1 MIQEVMLI
9 TVAITVAFMVLCF
22 ATDLR
27 ERMIYAFPCM
37 TLIALWI
44 VLGAISTGQFV
55 MIGIAVSV
63 HLAIYL
69 ALKITG
75 IWGDGDSDVFLLY
88 GMIFMTMMLTG
99 KYEIGI
105 TMYMILEIIVMVFA
119 LIVSFVVALIEAKI
133 KGQKLTKK
141 SSVAVVPGFA
151 VVIILMVVKMVFWR

>member
-1 MIQEVMLI
+1 MVI

-37 TLIALWI
+37 TLIALWT

-55 MIGIAVSV
+55 LIGIVVSV
-63 HLAIYL
+63 HFAIYF

-75 IWGDGDSDVFLLY
+75 IWGDGDSDVFMLY
-88 GMIFMTMMLTG
+88 GIIFMTMMLTG
-99 KYEIGI
+99 KYEIGV
-105 TMYMILEIIVMVFA
+105 TTYMILELIGMVCA
-119 LIVSFVVALIEAKI
+119 LLISFIVALIEARI

-151 VVIILMVVKMVFWR
+151 VVIVLMVVKMVFWR

>member
-1 MIQEVMLI
+1 
-9 TVAITVAFMVLCF
+9 
-22 ATDLR
+22 
-27 ERMIYAFPCM
+27 MIYAFPCM
-37 TLIALWI
+37 TLIALWA
-44 VLGAISTGQFV
+44 VLCAISTGQFV

>member
-1 MIQEVMLI
+1 
-9 TVAITVAFMVLCF
+9 
-22 ATDLR
+22 
-27 ERMIYAFPCM
+27 M
-37 TLIALWI
+37 TLIALWA
-44 VLGAISTGQFV
+44 VLCAISTGQFV

>member
-1 MIQEVMLI
+1 
-9 TVAITVAFMVLCF
+9 MVLCF

-37 TLIALWI
+37 TLIALWT

-55 MIGIAVSV
+55 LIGIVVSV
-63 HLAIYL
+63 HFAIYF

-75 IWGDGDSDVFLLY
+75 IWGDGDSDVFMLY
-88 GMIFMTMMLTG
+88 GIIFMTMMLTG
-99 KYEIGI
+99 KYEIGV
-105 TMYMILEIIVMVFA
+105 TTYMILELIGMVCA
-119 LIVSFVVALIEAKI
+119 LLISFIVALIEARI

-151 VVIILMVVKMVFWR
+151 VVIVLMVVKMVFWR

>member
-37 TLIALWI
+37 TLIALWAA
-44 VLGAISTGQFV
+44 LCAISTGQFV

-63 HLAIYL
+63 HLAIYI

>member
-1 MIQEVMLI
+1 
-9 TVAITVAFMVLCF
+9 
-22 ATDLR
+22 
-27 ERMIYAFPCM
+27 
-37 TLIALWI
+37 
-44 VLGAISTGQFV
+44 
-55 MIGIAVSV
+55 
-63 HLAIYL
+63 
-69 ALKITG
+69 
-75 IWGDGDSDVFLLY
+75 
-88 GMIFMTMMLTG
+88 MTMMLTG

>member
-22 ATDLR
+22 VTDLK

-37 TLIALWI
+37 TLIAFWT
-44 VLGAISTGQFV
+44 VLGVISTGQFV
-55 MIGIAVSV
+55 LIGIAVSV
-63 HLAIYL
+63 HLAIYF

-75 IWGDGDSDVFLLY
+75 IWGDGDSDVFMLY
-88 GMIFMTMMLTG
+88 GIIFMTMMLTG
-99 KYEIGI
+99 KYEIGV
-105 TMYMILEIIVMVFA
+105 TTYMILELIGMVCA
-119 LIVSFVVALIEAKI
+119 LIISFIVALIEARI

-151 VVIILMVVKMVFWR
+151 VVIVLMVVKMVFWR

>member
-37 TLIALWI
+37 TLIALWT
-44 VLGAISTGQFV
+44 VLCAISTGQFV

-63 HLAIYL
+63 HFAIYL

-105 TMYMILEIIVMVFA
+105 TMYMILELIGMVFA
-119 LIVSFVVALIEAKI
+119 LVVSFVVALIEAKI
-133 KGQKLTKK
+133 KGQKLTKN

-151 VVIILMVVKMVFWR
+151 VVIVLMVVKMDFWR

>member
-1 MIQEVMLI
+1 MIQEVMVI

-37 TLIALWI
+37 TLIALWT

-55 MIGIAVSV
+55 LIGIVVSV
-63 HLAIYL
+63 HFAIYF

-75 IWGDGDSDVFLLY
+75 IWGDGDSDVFMLY
-88 GMIFMTMMLTG
+88 GIIFMTMMLTG
-99 KYEIGI
+99 KYEIGV
-105 TMYMILEIIVMVFA
+105 TTYMILELIGMVCA
-119 LIVSFVVALIEAKI
+119 LLISFIVALIEARI

-151 VVIILMVVKMVFWR
+151 VVIVLMVVKMVFWR

>member
-22 ATDLR
+22 VTDLK

-37 TLIALWI
+37 TLIALWT
-44 VLGAISTGQFV
+44 VLGVISTGQFV
-55 MIGIAVSV
+55 LIGIAVSV
-63 HLAIYL
+63 HLAIYF

-75 IWGDGDSDVFLLY
+75 IWGDGDSDIFMLY

-105 TMYMILEIIVMVFA
+105 TMYMILELIGMVFA
-119 LIVSFVVALIEAKI
+119 LVVSFVVALIEAKI

-151 VVIILMVVKMVFWR
+151 VVIVIMVVKMIFWR

>member
-1 MIQEVMLI
+1 MIQEVMVI

-27 ERMIYAFPCM
+27 ERMIYAFPCVV
-37 TLIALWI
+37 LIALWA
-44 VLGAISTGQFV
+44 VLGAISTGQF
-55 MIGIAVSV
+55 MLIGIAVSV

-88 GMIFMTMMLTG
+88 GMIYMTMMLTG
-99 KYEIGI
+99 EYEIGI
-105 TMYMILEIIVMVFA
+105 MMYMILELIGMVFA
-119 LIVSFVVALIEAKI
+119 LLVSFVVAFIEAKI

-141 SSVAVVPGFA
+141 SSIAVVPGFA
-151 VVIILMVVKMVFWR
+151 VVIVFMVLNMVFWR

>member
-22 ATDLR
+22 VTDLK

-37 TLIALWI
+37 TLIALWT
-44 VLGAISTGQFV
+44 VLGVISTRQFV
-55 MIGIAVSV
+55 LIGIAVSV
-63 HLAIYL
+63 HLAIYF

-75 IWGDGDSDVFLLY
+75 IWGDGDSDVFMLY
-88 GMIFMTMMLTG
+88 GIIFMTMMLTG
-99 KYEIGI
+99 KYEIGV
-105 TMYMILEIIVMVFA
+105 TTYMILELIGMVCA
-119 LIVSFVVALIEAKI
+119 LIISFIVALIEARI

-151 VVIILMVVKMVFWR
+151 VVIVLMVVKMVFWR

>member
-37 TLIALWI
+37 TLIALWT
-44 VLGAISTGQFV
+44 VLGTISTGQFV

-63 HLAIYL
+63 HFAIYL

-105 TMYMILEIIVMVFA
+105 TMYMILELIGMVFA
-119 LIVSFVVALIEAKI
+119 LVVSFVVALIEAKI

>member
-1 MIQEVMLI
+1 MIQEVTLI

-37 TLIALWI
+37 TLIALWT

-55 MIGIAVSV
+55 LIGIAVSV

-69 ALKITG
+69 AIKNTG

-105 TMYMILEIIVMVFA
+105 TMYMILELIGMVFA
-119 LIVSFVVALIEAKI
+119 LVVSFVVALIEAKI

>member
-1 MIQEVMLI
+1 
-9 TVAITVAFMVLCF
+9 
-22 ATDLR
+22 
-27 ERMIYAFPCM
+27 MIYAFPCM
-37 TLIALWI
+37 TLIALWA
-44 VLGAISTGQFV
+44 VLCAISTGQFV

-105 TMYMILEIIVMVFA
+105 TVYMILEIIVMVFA

>member
-22 ATDLR
+22 ATDLK

-37 TLIALWI
+37 TLIALWT
-44 VLGAISTGQFV
+44 VLGVISTGQFV
-55 MIGIAVSV
+55 LIGIAVSV
-63 HLAIYL
+63 HLAIYF

-75 IWGDGDSDVFLLY
+75 IWGDGDSDVFMLY
-88 GMIFMTMMLTG
+88 GIIFMTMMLTG
-99 KYEIGI
+99 KYEIGV
-105 TMYMILEIIVMVFA
+105 TTYMILELIGMVCA
-119 LIVSFVVALIEAKI
+119 LIISFIVALIEARI

-151 VVIILMVVKMVFWR
+151 VVIVLMVMKMVFWR

>member
-37 TLIALWI
+37 TLITLWA
-44 VLGAISTGQFV
+44 VLCAISTGQFV

-133 KGQKLTKK
+133 KGQKLTKE